1 MIELHDVH
9 FCYPAARDEALRG
22 VDLHIAPGE
31 FVFLSGPSGCGK
43 STLAR
48 LLNSLI
54 PHVIPGELS
63 GQVRV
68 YGLDTRQHPV
78 AALATRVGLVF
89 QIPETQLFNRTVE
102 DEVAFGP
109 RNLGLSGEEV
119 AGRVAW
125 ALAAVGIEGLRR
137 RAVRELSGGEK
148 QRVAIAS
155 VLALRP
161 AVLVLDEPLANLDAA
176 GAALVLDSLRRLHRE
191 RGLTVLVIEHKTGAI
206 LPLADRVVI
215 MDQGRVVRDG
225 RPEAVFAEREY
236 LQELGVRLPGPLPPR
251 RTRPAPARRPSGPS
265 ICLEGVSFGYR
276 RRQPVLEDVSLRI
289 DQGEFVA
296 LTGDNGAGKS
306 TLARLIIGLLRPNRG
321 AIWVRPGQKRLLLG
335 PEVGL
340 LLQNPLEQLF
350 CDTVDEEIAFG
361 LENYGLPVAEGVE
374 RALAVTGLEH
384 KRGSRVTALSAGEQQ
399 RLALA
404 AVLATFT
411 TFGTGL
417 APQVL
422 ILDEPALGQDWGHLN
437 RLMAFVD
444 SLNRQGTTVVL
455 ITHDA
460 DVVRTFARRTVRLAE
475 GRIVSDTAAL
485 N

>member
-1 MIELHDVH
+1 MIELQDAHVR
-9 FCYPAARDEALRG
+9 YPAAPDEALRG
-22 VDLHIAPGE
+22 LGLHIAPGE
-31 FVFLSGPSGCGK
+31 FVLLTGPSGCGK

-48 LLNSLI
+48 LLNGLI
-54 PHVIPGELS
+54 PHIIPGELR

-68 YGLDTRQHPV
+68 HGLDTRQRPV
-78 AALATRVGLVF
+78 AALATQVGLVF

-102 DEVAFGP
+102 EEVAFGP

-125 ALAAVGIEGLRR
+125 ALAAVGIEGLWR

-191 RGLTVLVIEHKTGAI
+191 AGLTVLVIEHKTRAL
-206 LPLADRVVI
+206 LPLADRALI
-215 MDQGRVVRDG
+215 MDRGRIVRDG
-225 RPEAVFAEREY
+225 RPEAVFAEQAY
-236 LQELGVRLPGPLPPR
+236 LRGLGVRLPDPPSR
-251 RTRPAPARRPSGPS
+251 RPAPPAAQGRHTEPSVR
-265 ICLEGVSFGYR
+265 LEGVSFGYR
-276 RRQPVLEDVSLRI
+276 RREPVLEDVSLTI
-289 DQGEFVA
+289 GQGEFVA

-306 TLARLIIGLLRPNRG
+306 TLARLILGLLHPQRG
-321 AIWVRPGQKRLLLG
+321 TVWVRPGRGRQPGGR
-335 PEVGL
+335 EVGL

-361 LENYGLPVAEGVE
+361 LENYGLPVQDNVT
-374 RALAVTGLEH
+374 RALRVTGLEH
-384 KRGSRVTALSAGEQQ
+384 KQGCRVAALSAGEQQ

-404 AVLATFT
+404 SVLA
-411 TFGTGL
+411 L
-417 APQVL
+417 APRVL
-422 ILDEPALGQDWGHLN
+422 ILDEPALGQDWGHLS

-444 SLNRQGTTVVL
+444 DLNRQGTTVVL

-460 DVVRTFARRTVRLAE
+460 DVVQAYARRVVHLAN
-475 GRIVSDTAAL
+475 GRIVADTMCW

>member
-1 MIELHDVH
+1 MIELHNAH
-9 FCYPAARDEALRG
+9 FCYPTALNEALRG
-22 VDLHIAPGE
+22 VDLHIAPGQ
-31 FVFLSGPSGCGK
+31 FVFLTGPSGCGK

-48 LLNSLI
+48 LLNGLI
-54 PHVIPGELS
+54 PHVIPGKLS

-89 QIPETQLFNRTVE
+89 QIPETQLFNYTVE
-102 DEVAFGP
+102 EEIAFGP
-109 RNLGLSGEEV
+109 RNLGVDGEEV

-161 AVLVLDEPLANLDAA
+161 AVLVLDEPLANLDTC

-191 RGLTVLVIEHKTGAI
+191 TGLTVLVIEHKTAAI
-206 LPLADRVVI
+206 LPLADRALI
-215 MDQGRVVRDG
+215 MDRGRIVRDG
-225 RPEAVFAEREY
+225 RPEVVFAEREY
-236 LQELGVRLPGPLPPR
+236 LRGLGVRLPAPPPR
-251 RTRPAPARRPSGPS
+251 QHGPPTAGQRYARPS
-265 ICLEGVSFGYR
+265 IRLERVSFGYH
-276 RRQPVLEDVSLRI
+276 RRQPVLEEVSLEI
-289 DQGEFVA
+289 SQGEFVA

-306 TLARLIIGLLRPNRG
+306 TLARLILGLLRPQRG
-321 AIWVRPGQKRLLLG
+321 TVWVRPGQGRLMAG
-335 PEVGL
+335 REVGL

-361 LENYGLPVAEGVE
+361 LENYGLPVDKE
-374 RALAVTGLEH
+374 LARVLSVTGLEH
-384 KRGSRVTALSAGEQQ
+384 KRGSWVQALSAGEQQ

-404 AVLATFT
+404 AVLA
-411 TFGTGL
+411 L
-417 APQVL
+417 APGVL
-422 ILDEPALGQDWGHLN
+422 ILDEPALGQDWGHLS

-444 SLNRQGTTVVL
+444 GLNRQGTTVLL
-455 ITHDA
+455 ITHDVDLVQTYA
-460 DVVRTFARRTVRLAE
+460 QRVVRLANGRIVADTVRL
-475 GRIVSDTAAL
+475 S
-485 N
+485 